1 MLARRVRPLS
11 SMETPTILILV
22 AVVLLAIVFVPSIRR
37 ADRLRKKTENFE
49 SGHDR
54 AELRE
59 HNWYWK

>member
-1 MLARRVRPLS
+1 
-11 SMETPTILILV
+11 METPTILILV
-22 AVVLLAIVFVPSIRR
+22 AVVLLAIVFFPSIRR